1 VVTNYCLSR
10 SEKDTQYNYGELAK
24 SIPAGSYQDPSPHQ
38 VHRSR
43 KELVE
48 DHVEDLCA
56 VDAVDSHPAD
66 AVLLEAVAS
75 VDVEA
80 AAASVRAEVLLVEA
94 VGAFPLAAVA
104 LLVEVASAAVAEAVI
119 RALLLSMQ
127 GFPLAFVVFTDDHEQ
142 SGYDIG
148 VSGWVLY
155 LVPNTL
161 WWILK
166 R

>member
-1 VVTNYCLSR
+1 VTNYCLSR
-10 SEKDTQYNYGELAK
+10 SEKDTQYNYGELAD

-38 VHRSR
+38 EHRSR

-75 VDVEA
+75 AHVE

-94 VGAFPLAAVA
+94 VVAFPLVAVV
-104 LLVEVASAAVAEAVI
+104 LLVEAASAAVAEAVT
-119 RALLLSMQ
+119 RALLLSMR
-127 GFPLAFVVFTDDHEQ
+127 GFPLAFVVFIDDHEQ

-155 LVPNTL
+155 LVLNTL

>member
-10 SEKDTQYNYGELAK
+10 SEKDAQYNYGELAK
-24 SIPAGSYQDPSPHQ
+24 PIPAGSYQDPSPHQ
-38 VHRSR
+38 EHRSR

-48 DHVEDLCA
+48 DHAEDLCA

-75 VDVEA
+75 VDEE

-94 VGAFPLAAVA
+94 VVAFPLVAVV
-104 LLVEVASAAVAEAVI
+104 LLVEVASAAVAEAI
-119 RALLLSMQ
+119 TRALLLSMR
-127 GFPLAFVVFTDDHEQ
+127 GFPLAFVGFTDDHEQ

-155 LVPNTL
+155 LVLNTL